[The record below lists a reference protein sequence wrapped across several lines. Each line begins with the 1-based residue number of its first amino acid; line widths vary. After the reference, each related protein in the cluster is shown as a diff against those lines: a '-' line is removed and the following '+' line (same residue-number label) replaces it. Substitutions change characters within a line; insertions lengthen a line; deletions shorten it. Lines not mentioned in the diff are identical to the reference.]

1 MKKLEHLSEIY
12 NSYNTFIIDLWGV
25 MHNGITLN
33 SKAIEVADNLLKKS
47 KKIVFLSNAPRPSV
61 KVKEFLIQ
69 KFIIKTIK
77 QRSRVILRKITL
89 AIYTEVNIQEPS
101 KKFTLNFP

>member
-25 MHNGITLN
+25 MHNGIALN

-61 KVKEFLIQ
+61 KVKEFLKRIN
-69 KFIIKTIK
+69 T
-77 QRSRVILRKITL
+77 
-89 AIYTEVNIQEPS
+89 
-101 KKFTLNFP
+101 